1 MRVTKVRTAFY
12 IRVSTAHQTADNQ
25 LHELERVAAA
35 RGWNIVAT
43 YRDDGISGAKGR
55 DGRPALDA
63 LLKAATRR
71 EFDLIAVWSID
82 RLGRSLQHLVTT
94 VNDLH
99 ASGVQLYFHQQA
111 LDTTQ
116 PSGKLLFSVMGSF
129 AEYERDLIRERIKL
143 GVERARKEG
152 KKLGRPSSV
161 TDSTRAAIVELY
173 KKGMSPKKISQ
184 TLRCGVGTAFHT
196 LKSKGLLAA

>member
-1 MRVTKVRTAFY
+1 MRVAVYA
-12 IRVSTAHQTADNQ
+12 RVSTASQTVDNQ
-25 LHELERVAAA
+25 TQELERLAAL
-35 RGWNIVAT
+35 RGWTIVAT
-43 YRDDGISGAKGR
+43 YRDEGISGAKGR

-116 PSGKLLFSVMGSF
+116 PSGKLMFGVFSSF
-129 AEYERDLIRERIKL
+129 AEFERDLIRERIKL

-184 TLRCGVGTAFHT
+184 TLRCGVGTAFNT
-196 LKSKGLLAA
+196 LKSRGLLAA

>member
-1 MRVTKVRTAFY
+1 MRIAVYA
-12 IRVSTAHQTADNQ
+12 RVSTALQTADNQ
-25 LHELERVAAA
+25 IHELERVAAA
-35 RGWNIVAT
+35 RGWTVQRIF
-43 YRDDGISGAKGR
+43 RDDGISGAKGR
-55 DGRPALDA
+55 ESRPALDA

-99 ASGVQLYFHQQA
+99 AQGVQLYFHQQA
-111 LDTTQ
+111 IDTTT
-116 PSGKLLFSVMGSF
+116 PSGKLMFGVFSSF
-129 AEYERDLIRERIKL
+129 AEFERDLIRERIKL

-161 TDSTRAAIVELY
+161 TESTRSAICELY

-184 TLRCGVGTAFHT
+184 TLRCGVGTALRT
-196 LKSKGLLAA
+196 LESRGLLAA